1 MPLVELK
8 GNLFNSSAQTLVN
21 TVNCVGVMGKGVAL
35 EFRRRFPEM
44 FEVYRNICDER
55 KLRPGQLLPY
65 RKGQP
70 WILNFAVKDDWKQP
84 SRLEW
89 VETCL
94 EQFVAHYQQ
103 LGIISIAFPWIGAM
117 NGGLPW
123 EKVHALLRNYL
134 QPLED
139 IAVEIIEFAPDVPD
153 ALFLRIRQ
161 SIQTEDVSL
170 FARQVGIT
178 RRAATLV
185 YQAIREEE
193 VPSLVRLCE
202 FPGLGKT
209 TVERLYAH
217 FRMGGKD
224 TTTREAT
231 LFDRQEP

>member
-44 FEVYRNICDER
+44 FEVYRRVCEER
-55 KLRPGQLLPY
+55 KLRPGHMLPY

-89 VETCL
+89 VEACL
-94 EQFVAHYQQ
+94 ERFVANYQQ
-103 LGIISIAFPWIGAM
+103 LGITSVAFPWIGAM

-123 EKVHALLRNYL
+123 EKVHALIRNYL
-134 QPLED
+134 RPLGD
-139 IAVEIIEFAPDVPD
+139 IEVEVIEFDPDVPD
-153 ALFLRIRQ
+153 PIFVRLRQ
-161 SIQTEDVSL
+161 SVQSQDASV
-170 FARQVGIT
+170 FARQVGVT
-178 RRAATLV
+178 QRAATLV
-185 YQAIREEE
+185 YLAIQEAE

-217 FRMGGKD
+217 FRRGG
-224 TTTREAT
+224 EVAPMQEPT
-231 LFDRQEP
+231 LFDRQGP